1 MMVSKRLPALAL
13 VAASTLGASP
23 AFADG
28 NRIGVSFGLHAKDSD
43 TLVAPRLDAQF
54 KVSKGFGV
62 QTTLPMVSLTPAE
75 GGQGTF
81 RFGNPFIGGFWSTD
95 LEVLSLQLGAGVTL
109 PTASVPGDDAAAA
122 SAASQ
127 AYLTAQ
133 GLAGLGDFW
142 LYTPDTMALVAP
154 LKAELDL
161 ALVEV
166 RGDLT
171 WAMLIP
177 TGGDAETQTTL
188 QAGVEALINVP
199 FVGFGARLQSV
210 WVPTRSGDKLQL
222 SVAPVVEAE
231 LGPVYARTMFLIN
244 LDSPAGFSFDDGGDK
259 FWGWH
264 LGAGVKF

>member
-1 MMVSKRLPALAL
+1 MLKRALTVLLPTAAALIATPAL
-13 VAASTLGASP
+13 
-23 AFADG
+23 ADG
-28 NRIGVSFGLHAKDSD
+28 NRIGVSFGLHSKDSD

-54 KVSKGFGV
+54 KISKGFGA
-62 QTTLPMVSLTPAE
+62 QAILPMASLSRGE

-81 RFGNPFIGGFWSTD
+81 RMGNPYLGGFWTTN
-95 LEVLSLQLGAGVTL
+95 LEVLTLQLGAGITL
-109 PTASVPGDDAAAA
+109 PIASVPQDDITGALTAVQ
-122 SAASQ
+122 S
-127 AYLTAQ
+127 YTTAQ

-142 LYTPDTMALVAP
+142 LYTPNTMALAVP

-171 WAMLIP
+171 WALLIP
-177 TGGDAETQTTL
+177 TRDGGETQTTL
-188 QAGVEALINVP
+188 QAGIEALINIP

-210 WVPTRSGDKLQL
+210 WVPTRDGDKLQL
-222 SVAPVVEAE
+222 SVAPLVEAE
-231 LGPVYARTMFLIN
+231 LGPVYVRTMFLIN
-244 LDSPAGFSFDDGGDK
+244 LDSPAGFSFDNSKDK